1 MATSNALV
9 SKTDVAKSKVE
20 LDRMRKSL
28 QGWLKY
34 RTLNDAVVAGT
45 APTSKPRSFAIAV
58 IQQGRDM
65 AAEQKLARQL
75 YVLLSETMPG
85 VELPE
90 PDVQV
95 NPKAAV
101 QLARIALEGPT
112 PSSPASQGA
121 IAWWWPAI
129 IAGALL
135 MTVVTIVKTSAD
147 TAREKER
154 LACIQ
159 AGACTDYGF
168 WLKAGG
174 VAALVWVAW
183 FHMGVGERLKG
194 ALKGR

>member
-1 MATSNALV
+1 MANAQSALV
-9 SKTDVAKSKVE
+9 SKNDVSRAKVE
-20 LDRMRKSL
+20 LDRMRGALK
-28 QGWLKY
+28 GWLKY

-45 APTSKPRSFAIAV
+45 APTTKPRSFAIAV
-58 IQQGRDM
+58 IQQGRDW
-65 AAEQKLARQL
+65 AAEQKLAKQL

-95 NPKAAV
+95 NPEAAV
-101 QLARIALEGPT
+101 QLAKLALEGPT

-147 TAREKER
+147 TAQEKER

-174 VAALVWVAW
+174 IAALVYVAW
-183 FHMGVGERLKG
+183 NMGLGERVKRMLKG
-194 ALKGR
+194 